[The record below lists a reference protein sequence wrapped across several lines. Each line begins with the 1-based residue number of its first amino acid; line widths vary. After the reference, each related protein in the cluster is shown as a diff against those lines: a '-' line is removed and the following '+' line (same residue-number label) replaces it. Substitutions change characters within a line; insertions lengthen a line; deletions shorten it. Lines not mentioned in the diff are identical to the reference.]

1 MTDKFRKRAYL
12 KQIID
17 KRNKEIDP
25 STYIYPEA
33 EYQLSWNEFFSLS
46 ELPLEQRQL
55 FKDEY
60 RNYYVTSNQALIDS
74 LEGKE
79 FNTLEGMKLSYPQMS
94 LLKNKFP
101 RSYEMLLRN
110 LQKKLLKDSYSKYE
124 EVPIKIRNEF
134 ENVLFFETDSA
145 VKFYDDFYNDTLD

>member
-1 MTDKFRKRAYL
+1 MADKFRKRAYF
-12 KQIID
+12 KHIID
-17 KRNKEIDP
+17 ERNKGTSP
-25 STYIYPEA
+25 FTYIFPETVY
-33 EYQLSWNEFFSLS
+33 ELSWNDFFELS
-46 ELPLEQRQL
+46 ELPLGQREF
-55 FKDEY
+55 FKEEY
-60 RNYYVTSNQALIDS
+60 RNYYITSNQALIDS

-124 EVPIKIRNEF
+124 EVPIKIRVKF
-134 ENVLFFETDSA
+134 ENVLFLKADSA
-145 VKFYDDFYNDTLD
+145 VKFYDDFYNDRQD

>member
-17 KRNKEIDP
+17 VRNKGIDP

-33 EYQLSWNEFFSLS
+33 EYQLSWNEIFSLS

>member
-17 KRNKEIDP
+17 VRNKGIDP

-46 ELPLEQRQL
+46 ELPLEHRQL

>member
-1 MTDKFRKRAYL
+1 MADKFRKRAYF
-12 KQIID
+12 KHIID
-17 KRNKEIDP
+17 ERNKGINP
-25 STYIYPEA
+25 FIYIYPETVY
-33 EYQLSWNEFFSLS
+33 ELSWNDFFELS
-46 ELPLEQRQL
+46 KLPLGQREL
-55 FKDEY
+55 FNEEY
-60 RNYYVTSNQALIDS
+60 RNYYITSNQALIDS

-124 EVPIKIRNEF
+124 EVPIKIRGKF
-134 ENVLFFETDSA
+134 ENVLFLKADSA
-145 VKFYDDFYNDTLD
+145 VKFYDDFYNDRQD

>member
-46 ELPLEQRQL
+46 ELHLEQRQL

-60 RNYYVTSNQALIDS
+60 RNYYVTSNQAQIDS
-74 LEGKE
+74 YLGKE
-79 FNTLEGMKLSYPQMS
+79 INTFEWMKLSYPQMS
-94 LLKNKFP
+94 LLKKKFP
-101 RSYEMLLRN
+101 PSYEMLLRN
-110 LQKKLLKDSYSKYE
+110 LQKKLLKGKYRKYE

-134 ENVLFFETDSA
+134 ENVLFFKTDSA

>member
-17 KRNKEIDP
+17 VRNKGIDP

-79 FNTLEGMKLSYPQMS
+79 FNTLKGMKLSYPQMS